1 MLGGGLCGEIGS
13 LLGERRVTFLGVFEE
28 LRMAAE
34 RFFFS
39 YWVERWFV
47 VVFDSAGCLDLT
59 GITLLTVH
67 MGGGIKSR
75 CFEEDAFIRFC

>member
-1 MLGGGLCGEIGS
+1 
-13 LLGERRVTFLGVFEE
+13 
-28 LRMAAE
+28 MAAE
-34 RFFFS
+34 RFFFR

-47 VVFDSAGCLDLT
+47 VVFDNAGCLDLT